1 MVYVL
6 NKDNKPLMPTNR
18 YAKVRI
24 LLKNKMAKVINNKPF
39 TIKLLYDVE
48 NHTQPISL
56 GIDSG
61 YLNIG
66 FSAISK
72 DKELISGEVKLL
84 QGISERLKEKRMYRT
99 QRRSRLR
106 YRKPRFN
113 NRKIDNGWLAPSIQ
127 YKLDSHIRHIE
138 YLRSILPITTINVE
152 VANFDIQK
160 IKNPSIEGK
169 DYQEGEQKDFWNLRE
184 YILHRDGHKCQN
196 PNCKNKD
203 KEPIVQTHHIGYY
216 KKDRSNRPSNLIT
229 LCNKCHIPKN
239 HKENGFLYN
248 WSPKLKSFKDATF
261 MTSVRWRLIAYL
273 KDLDIE
279 TNVTYGYITKSNRIA
294 LKLSKTHYNDAFV
307 IAGGITQSRTKPNIF
322 NQIRRNNRS
331 LEKFY
336 DKKII
341 DIRDNKVKSGQEL
354 FKGRR
359 CRNKSK
365 NTFNLRVYRGKTKTK
380 GKRTI
385 RKQRYEFQPKD
396 IVIWEGNKYVSK
408 GTHNKGTRIMLII
421 PNEEKPKSVSVKE
434 VKQYRY
440 SKGFVVLK

>member
-6 NKDNKPLMPTNR
+6 NKDNQPLMPTDR
-18 YAKVRI
+18 YAKVRL
-24 LLKNKMAKVINNKPF
+24 LLKHKLAKVVKTKPF
-39 TIKLLYDVE
+39 TIKLMYEVG

-56 GIDSG
+56 GVDSG

-66 FSAISK
+66 FSALSNQ
-72 DKELISGEVKLL
+72 KELINGEVKLL
-84 QGISERLKEKRMYRT
+84 QGISERLKERSMYRT
-99 QRRSRLR
+99 QRRLRKR

-113 NRKIDNGWLAPSIQ
+113 NRKIDKGWLAPSIQ
-127 YKLDSHIRHIE
+127 HKYDSHIRFIE
-138 YLRSILPITTINVE
+138 YLRKLLPITAITVE

-203 KEPIVQTHHIGYY
+203 KEPILEVHHIGFY
-216 KKDRSNRPSNLIT
+216 KGDRTNRPSNLIT
-229 LCNKCHIPKN
+229 LCHKCHITKN
-239 HKENGFLYN
+239 HLPKGFLYN

-261 MTSVRWRLIAYL
+261 MSSVRWRLIEYL
-273 KDLDIE
+273 KTLEVE
-279 TNVTYGYITKSNRIA
+279 TKITYGYITKSNRIA
-294 LKLSKTHYNDAFV
+294 LGLDKTHYNDAFV
-307 IAGGITQSRTKPNIF
+307 IAGGMKQPKAEPIIF

-336 DKKII
+336 DKKIY

-354 FKGRR
+354 FNGRR
-359 CRNKSK
+359 CRNKTK
-365 NTFNLRVYRGKTKTK
+365 NTFNLRVYRGVTKSK

-385 RKQRYEFQPKD
+385 RKERYFYQPNDLVKYN
-396 IVIWEGNKYVSK
+396 NKVFTVK
-408 GTHNKGTRIMLII
+408 GTHNKGSRVMLKENNKSIKVSDL
-421 PNEEKPKSVSVKE
+421 KP
-434 VKQYRY
+434 YRF
-440 SKGFVVLK
+440 SKGITVMV